1 MTKDGREAHHEV
13 NYTTRHSVLSSS
25 YIHLLC
31 GIVLG
36 FLASDN
42 RLRAGPGFACAM
54 PSPEQP
60 SAPAR
65 FVQVSEDGT
74 HFVVDGRPFFFAG
87 ANCYYLM
94 VRPVLERWMTVTL
107 QTLCTCC
114 GPRNGLKAFVHSYG
128 CASHCVVQRW
138 SSQPCYGG
146 LQSYHKAVHCRI
158 RTLLSR
164 TLEVVRGKG
173 TWLGEFSLARCYGM
187 FLWAGNFTWTCT
199 STLFWN

>member
-1 MTKDGREAHHEV
+1 MTKAASEARHEV
-13 NYTTRHSVLSSS
+13 NYTKRDSVRPTSPSLV
-25 YIHLLC
+25 LC

-36 FLASDN
+36 ILAFEN

-94 VRPVLERWMTVTL
+94 VRPP
-107 QTLCTCC
+107 
-114 GPRNGLKAFVHSYG
+114 PRLDK
-128 CASHCVVQRW
+128 
-138 SSQPCYGG
+138 
-146 LQSYHKAVHCRI
+146 
-158 RTLLSR
+158 
-164 TLEVVRGKG
+164 
-173 TWLGEFSLARCYGM
+173 
-187 FLWAGNFTWTCT
+187 
-199 STLFWN
+199 